1 MALLLFA
8 DTKRADKEPTMPA
21 HADRNRPNGATPTAR
36 GGARRAA
43 AATPPNAQLERRLA
57 TRTSDDLAPLVDLD
71 RRAAGHEEPQ
81 RSPGPGYGHGV

>member
-1 MALLLFA
+1 
-8 DTKRADKEPTMPA
+8 MPA
-21 HADRNRPNGATPTAR
+21 HADRNRTNGPASPAR
-36 GGARRAA
+36 GSARRAA
-43 AATPPNAQLERRLA
+43 ASRPNPQLERRLA

>member
-8 DTKRADKEPTMPA
+8 DKERADKEPTMPA
-21 HADRNRPNGATPTAR
+21 HADRNRPNGPTSTPR
-36 GGARRAA
+36 GGARRVAA
-43 AATPPNAQLERRLA
+43 SRPNTQLERRLA

-81 RSPGPGYGHGV
+81 RPAGPGYGHGV